1 MANLIIKPA
10 DGGSLILQDE
20 GGTAAHTID
29 ASGNHTLSGTNSL
42 GTISN
47 TTTFPAGHVL
57 QVVCGVERDIVST
70 TTQNWSDIST
80 DLTVS
85 ITLSSASNKVLCQWN
100 AQVADKGGWTPVTR
114 LVRNQP
120 SATTIVTAGTSADSG
135 SGQEGMAL
143 SPGYSGGSDEFMG
156 AQSASFLDS
165 PNTTSA
171 IEYKVQWFGR
181 TDSSALNKLNATV
194 AGNAQSYYGAGGSSL
209 TLFEIK
215 V

>member
-1 MANLIIKPA
+1 MADLIIKPSSGNLVLKDDQNA
-10 DGGSLILQDE
+10 TRLTVATSTGATTLTNQVFPTGHILQ
-20 GGTAAHTID
+20 
-29 ASGNHTLSGTNSL
+29 
-42 GTISN
+42 
-47 TTTFPAGHVL
+47 VK
-57 QVVCGVERDIVST
+57 CGVEREIVTST
-70 TTQNWSDIST
+70 TQDWNDIST
-80 DLTVS
+80 DLVVS

-100 AQVADKGGWTPVTR
+100 AQVADDGGWTPVTR

-194 AGNAQSYYGAGGSSL
+194 AGNAQTYYGAGVSSL

>member
-194 AGNAQSYYGAGGSSL
+194 AGNAQTYYGAGVSSL

>member
-120 SATTIVTAGTSADSG
+120 SATTVVTAGTSTNAG
-135 SGQEGMAL
+135 SGRDGMAL
-143 SPGYSGGSDEFMG
+143 SPGYTGGGDELIG
-156 AQSASFLDS
+156 AQSASFLDT
-165 PNTTSA
+165 PNTTTT
-171 IEYKVQWFGR
+171 IEYKVQWHGR
-181 TDSSALNKLNATV
+181 TDASGNNFLNRMKAGSSQN
-194 AGNAQSYYGAGGSSL
+194 YYGSGVSSL
-209 TLFEIK
+209 TLFEVK
-215 V
+215 A